1 MSASRAEQI
10 IEEVSV
16 EDPRPVLQVARPVLA
31 PAARYG
37 LAGEI
42 LQLIEPQS
50 EADPAAVLVTILA
63 AFGALVGPGPHALAD
78 GAEHPARIW
87 PLIVGDTSKARK
99 GTSWAHPRRI
109 LNAADPAFTTDR
121 ILAGFGS
128 GEALVDSVAGDQD
141 RRLFVV
147 ESEYGR
153 ILSVS
158 KREGSTLAT
167 LLRQAWDGG
176 RLQVRSRAGTAVADS
191 AHVVVVAHITRAELL
206 AKLAESDALG
216 GSLNRFIIIPAHR
229 SKLLPSG
236 GNLDEAAIAD
246 FGRKV
251 AFVATQARKIGIL
264 RRSSDAEDYWSYVY
278 EELAEDDPGGLLGAA
293 IARDSAQL
301 LRMSVTYALLDGS
314 NRIEIPHIVAA
325 QAIWTYSRIGAAS
338 IFGERTGDPIADMIL
353 TELHKRTTDGLDGT
367 QVRDLLGR
375 HAKGERVKQAVEVLI
390 GRGLATKATKPTHG
404 RPRIVLTLATKATKA
419 TEVRT
424 DYDPPLDDAYIA
436 SHEDDD
442 EEMS

>member
-1 MSASRAEQI
+1 MSVSARAERLI
-10 IEEVSV
+10 DEADIAE
-16 EDPRPVLQVARPVLA
+16 PRPVLQVARPILA

-42 LQLIEPQS
+42 LELIEPQS

-87 PLIVGDTSKARK
+87 PLIVGDTSKSRK
-99 GTSWAHPRRI
+99 GTSFAQPRRI
-109 LNAADPAFTTDR
+109 LAAADHAFTTDR

-141 RRLFVV
+141 RRLLLV

-176 RLQVRSRAGTAVADS
+176 RLQVRSRAGTAVADG

-236 GNLDEAAIAD
+236 GSLDQADIAD

-251 AFVATQARKIGIL
+251 ALVATQARKIGIL
-264 RRSSDAEDYWSYVY
+264 HRTPDAEDYWSQVY
-278 EELAEDDPGGLLGAA
+278 EELADDDPGGLLGAA

-301 LRMSVTYALLDGS
+301 LRMSVTFALLDGS

-338 IFGERTGDPIADMIL
+338 IFGERTGDPIADQIL
-353 TELHKRTTDGLDGT
+353 DELQKHGSAGLNGT
-367 QVRDLLGR
+367 QVRDLLAR
-375 HAKGERVKQAVEVLI
+375 HAKADRINQAVDVLI
-390 GRGLATKATKPTHG
+390 SRGLATKATKATQG
-404 RPRIVLTLATKATKA
+404 RPKVVLHLATKATKA
-419 TEVRT
+419 TSSV
-424 DYDPPLDDAYIA
+424 DDDPPI
-436 SHEDDD
+436 DD
-442 EEMS
+442 ETIARWEAEAEDSQ